1 MTGAELLEYVR
12 SDLLRDSAQPY
23 LWSDELIFKYLT
35 EAQQIMAEETYC
47 LSDNSTESITTITT
61 EADTAEYD
69 LSDLVLH
76 VYSARV
82 STVSYNMRDWTSRVV
97 PSHLLTTTGQPV
109 AYSLDEA
116 LGVIRFYPVPEDEYT
131 IYLRVARLPQTAIS
145 DDDDPEIPTRLHID
159 LGDFAAYR
167 CLLNNDVDGN
177 NKGAAAEFLG
187 AWHEKL
193 SKAKHRYYRLRHG
206 ANPTAMTNW
215 TGKRR

>member
-1 MTGAELLEYVR
+1 MTGAELLEYIR
-12 SDLLRDSAQPY
+12 TDLLRDSALPY

-47 LSDNSTESITTITT
+47 LTDNSTTSLTTITT
-61 EADTAEYD
+61 TADTAEYD

-82 STVSYNMRDWTSRVV
+82 STVSYNMKDWTSRVV
-97 PSHLLTTTGQPV
+97 PSHLETTTGQPV
-109 AYSLDEA
+109 AYVLDEA
-116 LGVIRFYPVPEDEYT
+116 AGFIKFYPVPDDAYT
-131 IYLRVARLPQTAIS
+131 VRLRIARLPQTDIS
-145 DDDDPEIPTRLHID
+145 DDNDPEIPTRLHID
-159 LGDFAAYR
+159 LGEFVAYR

-177 NKGAAAEFLG
+177 NKGAAKEFLDS
-187 AWHEKL
+187 WEKRL

-215 TGKRR
+215 TGKRS